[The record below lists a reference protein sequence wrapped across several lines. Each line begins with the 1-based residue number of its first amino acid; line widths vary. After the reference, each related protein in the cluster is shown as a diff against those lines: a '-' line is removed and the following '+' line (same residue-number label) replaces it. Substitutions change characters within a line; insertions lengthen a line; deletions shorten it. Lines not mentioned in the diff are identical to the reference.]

1 MKYQAVILEAISLCS
16 DLDEASR
23 IESIAERLCEPSRG
37 YDTRFYRVAN
47 VANCHKEGMIERL
60 AGRVDCAMRYES
72 FVDRELSSY
81 GL

>member
-1 MKYQAVILEAISLCS
+1 MSYETIILEAISVCA
-16 DLDEASR
+16 DLDEATR

-37 YDTRFYRVAN
+37 YDTRFYHAAN

-60 AGRVDCAMRYES
+60 AGRIDCAMRYES
-72 FVDRELSSY
+72 FVDRELSRS